1 MPKQELESWLKNN
14 TWNLVIT
21 FAGIIAAFALANY
34 RINAMEMTIAKYP
47 SQDYFELKFKTI
59 DKSIQDLIDGQKIIT
74 DKLDDHLMVK

>member
-14 TWNLVIT
+14 TWNLVVT
-21 FAGIIAAFALANY
+21 FAAVITAFALANY
-34 RINAMEMTIAKYP
+34 RINAMEVQIAKYP

-59 DKSIQDLIDGQKIIT
+59 DQAIQDLIDGQKIIT